1 MKSFGPLTLG
11 DLAGQA
17 RWVAPATTHRVVDR
31 PRPRDAEGP
40 VDALLAET
48 MALSRGMRAISE
60 RVHGQGGLSAGRRE
74 LLRELERQGP
84 QTVPQMARSRS
95 VTRQHIQALVSP
107 LAEAGYLEFVDNPA
121 HKRSPL
127 VRVTQRGKGFVEA
140 VNRREARLRARLQKA
155 VGDSDL
161 RHTAAVLRAVRE
173 ALEAV

>member
-1 MKSFGPLTLG
+1 MKSFGALTLG
-11 DLAGQA
+11 ELAGQ
-17 RWVAPATTHRVVDR
+17 RWVPPATTARVGDR
-31 PRPRDAEGP
+31 PGPRDAEGH

-48 MALSRGMRAISE
+48 VSLSRGMRATSE
-60 RVHGQGGLSAGRRE
+60 RVHGQGGLSAGRRD

-84 QTVPQMARSRS
+84 QTVPQMARARS

-127 VRVTQRGKGFVEA
+127 VRVTRRGKEFVEA
-140 VNRREARLRARLQKA
+140 VNRREARLMARLERA

-161 RHTAAVLRAVRE
+161 RYAAAVLRALRE